1 MSALLEISGLT
12 KRFGGLVACDG
23 IDLAVKPGEILGVI
37 GPNGSG
43 KTTLFA
49 LASGFLLPD
58 AGDVRFEGRSILGL
72 RPSRVSTLG
81 LARTFQIVQ
90 PFLGLTVRDNV
101 LVGALQGGRRRLHEA
116 SAKADEMLELTGLAP
131 IAARDAGALTIAD
144 RKRLE
149 VARALAT
156 EPRLLLLDE
165 VMAGLRPAEVDQAVD
180 LIQRLR
186 ASGITIVLV
195 EHLIRAV
202 LAACDRVAVLHQG
215 RKIAEGEPR
224 ETLERPTVVEAYFGV
239 PAHA

>member
-1 MSALLEISGLT
+1 MNLLLETRGLT
-12 KRFGGLVACDG
+12 KRFGGLVACDQ
-23 IDLAVKPGEILGVI
+23 IDLAVRPGEILGVI

-49 LASGFLLPD
+49 LVSGFLRAD
-58 AGDVRFEGRSILGL
+58 AGEIQLEGHSILGL
-72 RPSRVSTLG
+72 RPSRIAGMG

-90 PFLGLTVRDNV
+90 PFLGLSVRDNV
-101 LVGALQGGRRRLHEA
+101 LIGALKGGRRSLREA
-116 SAKADEMLELTGLAP
+116 DAKADELLERTGLTHV
-131 IAARDAGALTIAD
+131 AARDASALTIAD

-156 EPRLLLLDE
+156 EPKLLLLDE
-165 VMAGLRPAEVDQAVD
+165 VMAGLRPVEVDQAVA
-180 LIQRLR
+180 LISRLR

-202 LAACDRVAVLHQG
+202 LAACDRLAVLHQG

-224 ETLERPTVVEAYFGV
+224 STLERPAVIEAYFGAPV
-239 PAHA
+239 RA